1 MTDESFP
8 VRRKI
13 GLERGYDG
21 RQYAADAL
29 SRGHGLALR
38 HQQKKA
44 ESPGLQVRRVKR
56 IALAEIAG
64 LVTTTKPADALFGTA
79 VRK

>member
-1 MTDESFP
+1 MPDESFA

-29 SRGHGLALR
+29 TENPGFQHR
-38 HQQKKA
+38 QKKA
-44 ESPGLQVRRVKR
+44 EKYGPG
-56 IALAEIAG
+56 
-64 LVTTTKPADALFGTA
+64 
-79 VRK
+79 